1 MHDEFYSLTG
11 KLKNMSNSL
20 YRFSSVGEGVAT
32 RRLPRKGVSNS
43 QGLAD
48 FAARLVNS
56 VLNLPDGQVKFFR
69 KFKSPKS

>member
-32 RRLPRKGVSNS
+32 RRLPCLRYVSHYLEVEIS
-43 QGLAD
+43 HRWTL
-48 FAARLVNS
+48 LSVN
-56 VLNLPDGQVKFFR
+56 
-69 KFKSPKS
+69 PKISGWKKL